1 MNMRSIK
8 NRLLLKGRKNK
19 KTIITILLALVI
31 VADTSDAFNFRIDHK
46 DVAIAVNKDIAGN
59 QVPDDKGTVG
69 IATNSILMVE
79 AKGCHIRVDGYLWR
93 RFGILYEILLQNRH
107 NGPAV
112 ETRKGMESIVSV
124 REYLIVHP
132 NLI

>member
-1 MNMRSIK
+1 MRSIK

-19 KTIITILLALVI
+19 KTIITILLVLVA
-31 VADTSDAFNFRIDHK
+31 VAGTSDAFNFRIDHE

-79 AKGCHIRVDGYLWR
+79 AKGCHIRVDGYLRR